1 MLDKLPEN
9 LPFLDEAPED
19 FRNVFMQQAT
29 QASLPAKSTVCH
41 QGNECQQLPI
51 LLSGQ
56 ARVFKLSESGKEIT
70 LYRISPGESC
80 VLTASCIMSDISF
93 PAIAETE
100 EDIEVLLIP
109 ASAVTDWFEKY
120 PVWRQ
125 FIFQMISLRLDSI
138 LTVIEEV
145 AFQRM
150 DIRLSNYLSSAT
162 SDEDRIKTTHQQIA
176 DELGTAREVVT
187 RLLKDLEADGKIELQ
202 RGMIR
207 ILDREKLQTINEL

>member
-1 MLDKLPEN
+1 MLEKLPDN
-9 LPFLDEAPED
+9 IPLLSNAPDD
-19 FRNVFMQQAT
+19 FRNELLQQASI
-29 QASLPAKSTVCH
+29 ARLPSGTTICH
-41 QGNECQQLPI
+41 QGNQCQQLPI

-56 ARVFKLSESGKEIT
+56 ARVFKLSQTGKEIT
-70 LYRISPGESC
+70 LYRIVAGESC

-93 PAIAETE
+93 PAIAETDE
-100 EDIEVLLIP
+100 EKGGLLVP
-109 ASAVTDWFEKY
+109 AGAVTDWFEKY

-125 FIFQMISLRLDSI
+125 FIFQMVSRRLDNI

-150 DIRLSNYLSSAT
+150 DIRLSNYLNSAAH
-162 SDEDRIKTTHQQIA
+162 DEDCIKTTHQQIA

-207 ILDREKLQTINEL
+207 ILDRDKLVDHR